1 MAARAP
7 VGYGRAVKV
16 PMNDIGAQL
25 AEIGAELEAAV
36 LDVVRGAAY
45 IMGPQVGELEAAVAG
60 YLGVRH
66 AIGVSSGTDALL
78 VALMAL
84 GVGPGDQVLT
94 STYSFFASAG
104 AAARLG
110 ATPVLL
116 DIDPAT
122 YNLDPAAL
130 AAWLDTHDAARV
142 KAIVPV
148 HLFGQSADMGP
159 ILELAARHR
168 IPVVE
173 DAAQAIGAT
182 LPLGGE
188 VMRAGTLGAIGCYSF
203 FPSKNL
209 GGLGDGGLVVTGD
222 DQLADRMRRLRV
234 HGAEPK
240 YHHALIGGNFRLDT
254 IQAAALLVKLPH
266 LERWHASRRAHAA
279 AYDAALAG
287 LDRVSPPHLAW
298 GRDHHIYNQYVVR
311 VARDRDRLRREL
323 AAAGVASAVFYPV
336 PFHLQECFRPLG
348 HRPGDFPRAE
358 AAAAE
363 SLAIPIYPELRPEQR
378 AQVVSV
384 IRRFAGAD

>member
-1 MAARAP
+1 M
-7 VGYGRAVKV
+7 KI
-16 PMNDIGAQL
+16 PMNDIAVQL
-25 AEIGAELEAAV
+25 ASLGGELERAV
-36 LDVVRGAAY
+36 LEVVRGGHY
-45 IMGPQVGELEAAVAG
+45 IMGPQVAELEAALARA
-60 YLGVRH
+60 LGVPH
-66 AIGVSSGTDALL
+66 AIAVSSGTDALL

-84 GVGPGDQVLT
+84 GIGPGDQVLT

-110 ATPVLL
+110 ATPVFL

-122 YNLDPAAL
+122 YNLDPAGL
-130 AAWLDTHDAARV
+130 AAWLDGHDASRV
-142 KAIVPV
+142 KAILPV
-148 HLFGQSADMGP
+148 HLFGQCADMGP
-159 ILELAARHR
+159 ILELAAGHR

-182 LPLGGE
+182 LPLAGQ
-188 VMRAGTLGAIGCYSF
+188 VRRAGTMGIAGCFSF

-209 GGLGDGGLVVTGD
+209 GGIGDGGLVVTGD
-222 DQLADRMRRLRV
+222 AALADRMRRLRV

-266 LERWHASRRAHAA
+266 LERWHAGRRQRAA

-287 LDRVSPPHLAW
+287 LPGVTVPALAW
-298 GRDHHIYNQYVVR
+298 GREHHVYNQYLIR
-311 VARDRDRLRREL
+311 LAAGRDRLQREL

-348 HRPGDFPRAE
+348 HRAGDFPRAE
-358 AAAAE
+358 AASAE
-363 SLAIPIYPELRPEQR
+363 TLAIPIYPELRPDQQE
-378 AQVVSV
+378 QVVSL

>member
-1 MAARAP
+1 
-7 VGYGRAVKV
+7 
-16 PMNDIGAQL
+16 MNDVAAHLTQIG
-25 AEIGAELEAAV
+25 GELERAV
-36 LDVVRGAAY
+36 LDVVRSAAY
-45 IMGPQVGELEAAVAG
+45 IMGPQVAELESALAR
-60 YLGVRH
+60 YLGVPH

-84 GVGPGDQVLT
+84 GVGPGHQVLT

-116 DIDPAT
+116 DIEPDT
-122 YNLDPAAL
+122 FNLDPAAL
-130 AAWLDTHDAARV
+130 EGWLAAHDPSRV

-148 HLFGQSADMGP
+148 HLFGQCADMAP
-159 ILELAARHR
+159 VLELAAGHG

-182 LPLGGE
+182 LPLAGGI
-188 VMRAGTLGAIGCYSF
+188 RKAGTLGAIGAYSF

-209 GGLGDGGLVVTGD
+209 GGIGDGGLVVTSD
-222 DQLADRMRRLRV
+222 DELADRLRRLRV

-240 YHHALIGGNFRLDT
+240 YHHALVGGNFRLDT

-266 LERWHASRRAHAA
+266 LERWHAGRRALAA
-279 AYDAALAG
+279 AYDAALDG
-287 LDRVSPPHLAW
+287 LDGVTVPRLAW
-298 GRDHHIYNQYVVR
+298 GREHHIYNQYVIR
-311 VARDRDRLRREL
+311 LATGRDRLQKEL
-323 AAAGVASAVFYPV
+323 AAAGVSTAIFYPV

-348 HRPGDFPRAE
+348 HRRGDFPRAE

-363 SLAIPIYPELRPEQR
+363 SLAIPIYPDLRPDQQEHV
-378 AQVVSV
+378 AAV

>member
-1 MAARAP
+1 
-7 VGYGRAVKV
+7 
-16 PMNDIGAQL
+16 MNDVAAHLTQIG
-25 AEIGAELEAAV
+25 GELERAV
-36 LDVVRGAAY
+36 LDVVRSAAY
-45 IMGPQVGELEAAVAG
+45 IMGPQVAELESALAR
-60 YLGVRH
+60 YLGVPH

-84 GVGPGDQVLT
+84 GVGPGHQVLT
-94 STYSFFASAG
+94 STYSFFASSG

-116 DIDPAT
+116 DIEPDT
-122 YNLDPAAL
+122 FNLDPAAL
-130 AAWLDTHDAARV
+130 EGWLAAHDPSRV

-148 HLFGQSADMGP
+148 HLFGQCADMAP
-159 ILELAARHR
+159 VLELAAGHG

-182 LPLGGE
+182 LPLAGGI
-188 VMRAGTLGAIGCYSF
+188 RKAGTLGAIGAYSF

-209 GGLGDGGLVVTGD
+209 GGIGDGGLVVTSD
-222 DQLADRMRRLRV
+222 DELADRLRRLRV

-240 YHHALIGGNFRLDT
+240 YHHALVGGNFRLDT

-266 LERWHASRRAHAA
+266 LERWHAGRRALAA
-279 AYDAALAG
+279 AYDAALDG
-287 LDRVSPPHLAW
+287 LDGVTVPRLAW
-298 GRDHHIYNQYVVR
+298 GREHHIYNQYVIR
-311 VARDRDRLRREL
+311 LATGRDRLQKEL
-323 AAAGVASAVFYPV
+323 AAAGVSTAIFYPV

-348 HRPGDFPRAE
+348 HRRGDFPRAE

-363 SLAIPIYPELRPEQR
+363 SLAIPIYPDLRPDQQEHV
-378 AQVVSV
+378 AAV